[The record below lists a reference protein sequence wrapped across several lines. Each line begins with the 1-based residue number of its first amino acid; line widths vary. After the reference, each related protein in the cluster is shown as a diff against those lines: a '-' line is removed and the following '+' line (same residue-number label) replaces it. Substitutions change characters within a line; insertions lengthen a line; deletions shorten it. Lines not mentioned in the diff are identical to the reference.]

1 MSDNFEPMVVPGGE
15 SAGSFDAACN
25 AVRYMTRAR
34 CAVVIV
40 VDGEA
45 GSRYSVLGPLDSQIL
60 LPDILRQIAE
70 TLRGQLSGRLQ

>member
-1 MSDNFEPMVVPGGE
+1 MSDNFERKVVPGGG
-15 SAGSFDAACN
+15 STGSFDAACN

-45 GSRYSVLGPLDSQIL
+45 GSGYSVTGPLDAQVL
-60 LPDILRQIAE
+60 LPDILRQIAD
-70 TLRGQLSGRLQ
+70 TLRGQLAKSLQ